1 MADMISITLLIC
13 ALGSTSGSPVEPGA
27 ATIVP
32 NAPVSVEQQPAPV
45 EGAHADEAL
54 DVNAGEE
61 SAPPNAEATEDVE
74 ASARERLPL
83 GPAVV
88 SGAPA
93 ERATE
98 GAETKSAS
106 TGLGVWQTIGCT
118 GAVIGL
124 ILAGRWVL
132 VRSVRSPIGSSSVRS
147 QLGMGGRAPSGVLFV
162 LGRYPVSRGQSLVLI
177 QLDRRVLLLSQSGT
191 GFQTLAELRDPE
203 EVASIIAKARDE
215 EGESLS
221 AKFSSL
227 MRTFDRKHVETERA
241 ESLRA
246 VVRSV
251 RVDGV
256 GEEARGVEPGEESA
270 DAVRERLTALRALVS

>member
-1 MADMISITLLIC
+1 MADMISITLLIY

-45 EGAHADEAL
+45 ERAHADESL
-54 DVNAGEE
+54 DVNEGEE
-61 SAPPNAEATEDVE
+61 SAPPSAEAIEDVE

-83 GPAVV
+83 GAAVV
-88 SGAPA
+88 GGGPA
-93 ERATE
+93 ERTTE
-98 GAETKSAS
+98 SAEAKSAS
-106 TGLGVWQTIGCT
+106 IGLGVWQTIGCT
-118 GAVIGL
+118 GAVIAL

-147 QLGMGGRAPSGVLFV
+147 QLGMGGRAPSGLLFV

-177 QLDRRVLLLSQSGT
+177 QLDRRVLLLSQSSS

-227 MRTFDRKHVETERA
+227 MRTFDRKHVESERT
-241 ESLRA
+241 ESLRS

-256 GEEARGVEPGEESA
+256 GEEARGVESGEESA
-270 DAVRERLTALRALVS
+270 DAVRDRLTALRALVS